1 MAEYVAPPLWTD
13 LGPRTP
19 EALGLSPDLSSRIRD
34 WSDEWEFGG
43 GQGSSEEEFVA
54 RGEALAAGV
63 QEELGPG
70 VKVEYEP

>member
-1 MAEYVAPPLWTD
+1 MAEYVAPSLWTD
-13 LGPRTP
+13 HGPRTP

-54 RGEALAAGV
+54 RGEALAARV